1 MILKINILTIL
12 KESLQKEKM
21 ASGII
26 TKVFLLI
33 LLVLITCTSNGQRL
47 TSDTLTLE
55 KPIDYSLFF
64 GRHVKRMKEVTACAI
79 SKTDAQAFL
88 LWRRGKQLT
97 LPQYLPMHVTGYCP
111 NLVPMR
117 KKCSRIKLSRFRSTI
132 LSSLNRSKMGWTDP
146 KQSWLIEYLLQS
158 LLEENLP
165 QVPKINLK
173 NSRGSIQLSTGK
185 IPVIIRMTEKN

>member
-1 MILKINILTIL
+1 MG
-12 KESLQKEKM
+12 
-21 ASGII
+21 SGI
-26 TKVFLLI
+26 TTRVSLLI

-47 TSDTLTLE
+47 MSDTLTLE

-64 GRHVKRMKEVTACAI
+64 GKRVKRMTEVMECAI

-88 LWRRGKQLT
+88 LWHRAKQST
-97 LPQYLPMHVTGYCP
+97 LPQYLPMHATGYCL

-117 KKCSRIKLSRFRSTI
+117 RKCSRIKLSRFRSTI
-132 LSSLNRSKMGWTDP
+132 LSSLNQSKMGWTDP

-158 LLEENLP
+158 LLEENSP

-173 NSRGSIQLSTGK
+173 NSRDSIQLSTGK